1 MYVCE
6 VGEGRI
12 RGIQIMAVMDEEFI
26 QLEVCFIRLLAK
38 TFGSEKFQSE
48 TFVEKTLKRNTAK
61 PKFCTLTC

>member
-38 TFGSEKFQSE
+38 TFGSESSNVCTSISNK
-48 TFVEKTLKRNTAK
+48 KRL
-61 PKFCTLTC
+61 CTKLMV

>member
-38 TFGSEKFQSE
+38 TVGSENSN
-48 TFVEKTLKRNTAK
+48 V
-61 PKFCTLTC
+61 CTSISKKNL